1 MDTTAVPV
9 KTEAGRMEIGS
20 RAHKMSW
27 QTRALLVS
35 INGDKTV
42 AELGG
47 LFKTPEALQQAVQEL
62 LSLEFIAWQRGPVA
76 APEPHTGDG
85 ITPLQQARQLL
96 NDTAVGSLGMLGA
109 ISAFRFTLKLERCYS
124 PAEVRGIFAEYRS
137 LVAKSKGDGFVDAVL
152 ERVEALLAQA

>member
-1 MDTTAVPV
+1 MDTSAVPI
-9 KTEAGRMEIGS
+9 KTEAGRQEIGT
-20 RAHKMSW
+20 RTRKISW

-47 LFKTPEALQQAVQEL
+47 LFKTPEALEQAVQEL
-62 LSLEFIAWQRGPVA
+62 LGLELIAWQRGPAKTPQPVSA
-76 APEPHTGDG
+76 EGVM
-85 ITPLQQARQLL
+85 PLQQARQLL
-96 NDTAVGSLGMLGA
+96 NDTAVGSLGVLGS

-124 PAEVRGIFAEYRS
+124 PEELRGIFPEYRS

-152 ERVEALLAQA
+152 ERVEALLAQT